1 MKPSVF
7 IGVRFNHTLTTV
19 PRPMRSGFFRLQ
31 GVEKMKKVQTALTI
45 AGTDPTGGAGIQAD
59 LKSFEERC
67 VYGMSVV
74 TSVVAQNTQGVS
86 LIHHQ
91 PIEMIDR
98 QLACVFDDI
107 QPDAI
112 KTGMIATEEMMR
124 LIGDYLKKY
133 PDIPYVLDPV
143 MVATSG
149 DVLMEES
156 SRAVIREVL
165 IPKATLVTPNLKE
178 ASLLLDRSI
187 TTLEEMTQAAKDLV
201 HVLGAGVAV
210 VKGGHLTEEA
220 TDVFYDGSVV
230 HYLTK
235 ERVKTKH
242 THGTGCTYSAV
253 ITAELAKGQSMLDAV
268 SLGKAF
274 IHAAIFYGIDLGRG
288 NGPTNHFGYRLKG
301 VPNDINTCQ
310 DTRGGEV

>member
-1 MKPSVF
+1 
-7 IGVRFNHTLTTV
+7 
-19 PRPMRSGFFRLQ
+19 
-31 GVEKMKKVQTALTI
+31 MKKVQTALTI

-91 PIEMIDR
+91 PIDMINE

-112 KTGMIATEEMMR
+112 KTGMIATEEMML
-124 LIGDYLKKY
+124 LISDYLEQY

-156 SRAVIREVL
+156 SRAVIRDVL

-178 ASLLLDRSI
+178 ARLLLDRSI
-187 TTLEEMTQAAKDLV
+187 TTVEEMAEAAKDLV
-201 HVLGAGVAV
+201 HVLGASAAV
-210 VKGGHLTEEA
+210 VKGGHLTDEA
-220 TDVFYDGSVV
+220 TDVFYDGKDTR
-230 HYLTK
+230 YLTK
-235 ERVKTKH
+235 ERIKTKH

-253 ITAELAKGQSMLDAV
+253 ITAELAKGQGVFNAA

-274 IHAAIFYGIDLGRG
+274 IHDAIFYGIDLGHG

-301 VPNDINTCQ
+301 VPNDIKICEKI
-310 DTRGGEV
+310 REGERS